1 MKPIT
6 EPAGQRS
13 RGVPFGRRRRRR
25 RRRRMTS
32 PEAGGICGF
41 SGGLFFLAPPRQGK
55 QLSMA
60 RSLPFSPWPLPRR
73 QEGRKATVQL
83 LAASR
88 TLYLFCSSTYALS
101 VTAESFFLKK
111 TFSKNILKIRHF

>member
-101 VTAESFFLKK
+101 VTAESFF
-111 TFSKNILKIRHF
+111 